1 MMIMVPATGMRIVT
15 SSIFATRWI
24 ATTIFTPSTIFII
37 ASPARRLSSHPLLLR
52 KASRLWNHRRLS
64 TWRCS
69 SDHDCCTISSIWS
82 SWIEC
87 VAASMTYSTSPT
99 AINVID
105 IESSCTVAQDSNVGA
120 YGRVL
125 GKVIPTPRQ
134 LAVLKEMD
142 DLQLFRLLGSGGY
155 RETTCMMP
163 APTTACYTRIWS
175 GWRAR

>member
-1 MMIMVPATGMRIVT
+1 
-15 SSIFATRWI
+15 
-24 ATTIFTPSTIFII
+24 
-37 ASPARRLSSHPLLLR
+37 
-52 KASRLWNHRRLS
+52 
-64 TWRCS
+64 
-69 SDHDCCTISSIWS
+69 
-82 SWIEC
+82 
-87 VAASMTYSTSPT
+87 MTYSTSPT

-155 RETTCMMP
+155 RETTCTMP
-163 APTTACYTRIWS
+163 LQATES
-175 GWRAR
+175 GGDEELDSGRDHSGEGRHHRPY